1 MVKFRRLLL
10 SFKYAFKGLNKVFW
24 EEQNFRVHIT
34 LAIVALLLA
43 LFYRIEVWQFIIL
56 IIIIALVLTLEII
69 NSIVE
74 RLIDLLKPRIHQY
87 VKDIKDMTAAAV
99 FIGALTAVIVGLL
112 IFLPYMLA
120 GLFKLIF

>member
-1 MVKFRRLLL
+1 MVNLGRLLL

-24 EEQNFRVHIT
+24 EEQNFRVHIFM
-34 LAIVALLLA
+34 AVSVLLLA
-43 LFYRIEVWQFIIL
+43 LYYKIEVWQFIIL

-74 RLIDLLKPRIHQY
+74 RLLDLLKPRLHQY

-112 IFLPYMLA
+112 IFLPYILA
-120 GLFKLIF
+120 GLFK